1 MSVDGLL
8 AALDNTDLASLV
20 RGDWQWAF
28 PIIETFHVISL
39 ALVFGSIVMVDMRL
53 LGLASRNSS
62 VSKLSAEVLP
72 YTWIAF
78 VLAAIT
84 GSILFVSNPRI
95 YFHNPQFDLK
105 FLCMFLAG
113 VNMVVFHFG
122 AYRHVLQWDN
132 RLPPPLAAR
141 VAGGLS
147 ILLWMGVIFFGRWI
161 GFIINK

>member
-1 MSVDGLL
+1 M
-8 AALDNTDLASLV
+8 

-39 ALVFGSIVMVDMRL
+39 ALVFGSIAMVDLRL
-53 LGLASRNSS
+53 LGLASRASA

-72 YTWIAF
+72 YTWVAF
-78 VLAAIT
+78 ALAVIT
-84 GSILFVSNPRI
+84 GTTLFVSNPRV
-95 YFHNPQFDLK
+95 YFHNLQFELK

-113 VNMVVFHFG
+113 INMLVFHFG
-122 AYRHVLQWDN
+122 AYRNVLQWDH

-147 ILLWMGVIFFGRWI
+147 ILLWVGVIFFGRWI